1 MSILGWIV
9 LGLVVGA
16 LAKLLIPG
24 RDPGGIILTIVIG
37 VVGALLGGYL
47 GRHFLHTDLG
57 GFFDTRTWGLGLLGA
72 VVLLLAYRLIA
83 HLLGGRRQR
92 ERLRR

>member
-1 MSILGWIV
+1 MGILGWIV

-24 RDPGGIILTIVIG
+24 RDPGGVILTTAIG
-37 VVGALLGGYL
+37 IVGALLGGYI

-57 GFFDTRTWGLGLLGA
+57 SFFDARTWGLGLLGD
-72 VVLLLAYRLIA
+72 VILLLAYRLIA
-83 HLLGGRRQR
+83 RIFGGRRHR
-92 ERLRR
+92 ARLRR